1 MVPVTKGALV
11 HAVVYL
17 ALAALIMDTRR
28 GELDAPNILA
38 KVAELEGRL
47 AELDGCERRPRGKG
61 WRRRV
66 QAAPASCTDTNTFQA
81 RTDAAMDACCP
92 AAPGGGHRRFLQADC
107 SLPGACPASCA
118 ATFIAYFDNCGTML
132 APMGPTELEKLL
144 HELPGARRE
153 HAADSADARLR
164 RARDDGPRAH
174 DRRGRGATSVPTSTA
189 SSRRWSR
196 APPAHSWAR

>member
-92 AAPGGGHRRFLQADC
+92 AAPGGARRRPP
-107 SLPGACPASCA
+107 SLPAGRLQPARR
-118 ATFIAYFDNCGTML
+118 
-132 APMGPTELEKLL
+132 
-144 HELPGARRE
+144 LPGIVCGDV
-153 HAADSADARLR
+153 HRLL
-164 RARDDGPRAH
+164 
-174 DRRGRGATSVPTSTA
+174 
-189 SSRRWSR
+189 
-196 APPAHSWAR
+196 